1 MKSHLVLRL
10 ANPIPA
16 PNIPHWE
23 PFILNK
29 ANEVGE
35 FGNSLDAVFRE
46 YGLPIW
52 ITAEYRPASE
62 DGFNAEEIESGLN
75 RTYRVILRQD
85 TTFPPGLVDQI
96 RLHPAVDWVRRGAIA
111 QAVLPV
117 YSEMASTSALSDWPG
132 ALIHLPYA
140 HAITKGR
147 ADIKVAILD
156 TGVDLDHPEVV
167 GRFVARKDVVDFEGL
182 DTSSFIGD
190 LLQADD
196 DPEDEVGHGTH
207 IAGIIGARGNRIAE
221 GVCSGCRLMAV
232 RVLATMTQNGRRF
245 GAGLIDNINLGIKW
259 AVDNGADV
267 INMSLGVRHEHGG
280 LPHADVIQ
288 YALRKGVSVIAAAGN
303 DGTNNKYYPGAL
315 PGVLAI
321 GAVDRD
327 GHVAPFSS
335 YGARIS
341 FLAPGTGIL
350 SSYRDG
356 GYAASSGT
364 SQAAP
369 FVSGAVALLQSLAL
383 EHGRRLLSHQIKYLL
398 QQTSERID
406 RRRHHPKGGYGII
419 NLADAFR
426 LLNYELGM

>member
-1 MKSHLVLRL
+1 V
-10 ANPIPA
+10 
-16 PNIPHWE
+16 
-23 PFILNK
+23 
-29 ANEVGE
+29 
-35 FGNSLDAVFRE
+35 
-46 YGLPIW
+46 
-52 ITAEYRPASE
+52 
-62 DGFNAEEIESGLN
+62 
-75 RTYRVILRQD
+75 
-85 TTFPPGLVDQI
+85 
-96 RLHPAVDWVRRGAIA
+96 
-111 QAVLPV
+111 
-117 YSEMASTSALSDWPG
+117 SDWPG

-140 HAITKGR
+140 HAFTKGR
-147 ADIKVAILD
+147 EDIQVAILD
-156 TGVDLDHPEVV
+156 TGVDLDHPEVA

-207 IAGIIGARGNRIAE
+207 IAGIIGGRGQRIPE

-321 GAVDRD
+321 GAVDHD
-327 GHVAPFSS
+327 GQVAPFSS

-341 FLAPGTGIL
+341 FLAPGTEIL

-356 GYAASSGT
+356 GYAASSGRL
-364 SQAAP
+364 P
-369 FVSGAVALLQSLAL
+369 LL
-383 EHGRRLLSHQIKYLL
+383 
-398 QQTSERID
+398 
-406 RRRHHPKGGYGII
+406 
-419 NLADAFR
+419 
-426 LLNYELGM
+426 